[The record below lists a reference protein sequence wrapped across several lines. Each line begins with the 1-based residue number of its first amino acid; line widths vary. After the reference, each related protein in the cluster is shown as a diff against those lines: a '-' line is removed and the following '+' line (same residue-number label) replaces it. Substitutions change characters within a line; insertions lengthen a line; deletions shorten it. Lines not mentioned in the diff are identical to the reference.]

1 MFKIVVTFFA
11 IILVCLPLFNNSAGA
26 ETYKVQEG
34 DTLLKISDKYG
45 TSIDTIVNLNKLL
58 STQLKPGQ
66 YLETPKTYKV
76 SEGDTLYK
84 ISKKLGVTLPELVD
98 ANPTINNPDWIYP
111 TQTINIPIED
121 GMIYMGNANRKRI
134 ALTFD
139 DGPEDTYTPQ
149 ILEILREK
157 GVKATFFVVGER
169 VKEYPERLRQMYK
182 EGHAIGNHTWDH
194 PHLPELTDEQ
204 MNENIQSTAEEIE
217 KVIGFK
223 PDLFRPPYGEIEDR
237 QVALLN
243 KQGFRS
249 IMWTADTKDW
259 SGVSAEEIVS
269 KVKQDAQP
277 GAIVLQHNYH
287 VEGEFETVKALP
299 EIIDVL
305 RAQGY
310 EFVTVPTLLGE

>member
-1 MFKIVVTFFA
+1 
-11 IILVCLPLFNNSAGA
+11 
-26 ETYKVQEG
+26 
-34 DTLLKISDKYG
+34 
-45 TSIDTIVNLNKLL
+45 
-58 STQLKPGQ
+58 
-66 YLETPKTYKV
+66 
-76 SEGDTLYK
+76 
-84 ISKKLGVTLPELVD
+84 
-98 ANPTINNPDWIYP
+98 
-111 TQTINIPIED
+111 
-121 GMIYMGNANRKRI
+121 
-134 ALTFD
+134 
-139 DGPEDTYTPQ
+139 
-149 ILEILREK
+149 
-157 GVKATFFVVGER
+157 
-169 VKEYPERLRQMYK
+169 MYR

-204 MNENIQSTAEEIE
+204 MNENIQSTTEEIE

-269 KVKQDAQP
+269 RVKQDTHP

-299 EIIDVL
+299 EIIDEL
-305 RAQGY
+305 HAQGY
-310 EFVTVPTLLGE
+310 ELVTVPTLLG